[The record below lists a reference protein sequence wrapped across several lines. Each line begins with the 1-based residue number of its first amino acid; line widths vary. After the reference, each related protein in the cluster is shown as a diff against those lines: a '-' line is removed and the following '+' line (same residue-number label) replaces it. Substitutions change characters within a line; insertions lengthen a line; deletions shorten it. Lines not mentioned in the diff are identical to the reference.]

1 MRERSMLH
9 KILLP
14 IDPTMAEHWQP
25 AIATAV
31 DLARK
36 YRAVIAVLC
45 VAPPVESEPTAFTDI
60 HMPALEAV
68 VADRLPEDVAT
79 ELHLRA
85 DWGDPDRE
93 ICNAAA
99 ELGVDLIVMGTHR
112 PHEGEALEDSNAANV
127 VLHAKCSVYVVR

>member
-1 MRERSMLH
+1 MLT

-14 IDPTMAEHWQP
+14 IDPTMADYWQP
-25 AIATAV
+25 AIDTAI

-36 YRAVIAVLC
+36 YQATLAVLW
-45 VAPPVESEPTAFTDI
+45 VAPPVDSDPEGFTDI

-68 VADRLPEDVAT
+68 VAERLPSDVST

-93 ICNAAA
+93 ICKAAA
-99 ELGVDLIVMGTHR
+99 ELGVELIVMGTHQ
-112 PHEGEALEDSNAANV
+112 PHAGETVSESNAANV
-127 VLHAKCSVYVVR
+127 VVHATCSVYAVR

>member
-1 MRERSMLH
+1 MLK

-14 IDPTMAEHWQP
+14 IDPTSAELWQP
-25 AIATAV
+25 AIDAAV

-36 YRAVIAVLC
+36 YQATLAVLW
-45 VAPPVESEPTAFTDI
+45 VAPPVESDPVDFTDV

-68 VADRLPEDVAT
+68 VADRVAGDVAT

-99 ELGVDLIVMGTHR
+99 ELGADLVVMGTHR
-112 PHEGEALEDSNAANV
+112 PQAGEVLGDSNAANV
-127 VLHAKCSVYVVR
+127 VLHAACSVYVVR

>member
-1 MRERSMLH
+1 MLQ

-25 AIATAV
+25 AIDVAV

-36 YRAVIAVLC
+36 YQATLAVLW
-45 VAPPVESEPTAFTDI
+45 VAPPVEGDPVEFTDV

-68 VADRLPEDVAT
+68 AADLLPDDVAT

-93 ICNAAA
+93 ICNAAG
-99 ELGVDLIVMGTHR
+99 ELGADLIVMGTHR
-112 PHEGEALEDSNAANV
+112 PHKGESLDDSNTANV
-127 VLHAKCSVYVVR
+127 VLHAACSVYVVR

>member
-1 MRERSMLH
+1 MLQ

-25 AIATAV
+25 AIDTAV

-36 YRAVIAVLC
+36 YRAVLAVLW
-45 VAPPVESEPTAFTDI
+45 VAPPVEAAATDFTEA

-68 VADRLPEDVAT
+68 ASERLPNDVPS

-93 ICNAAA
+93 ICAAAA
-99 ELGVDLIVMGTHR
+99 ELGADLIVMGTHR
-112 PHEGEALEDSNAANV
+112 PHVGEELGQSNAASV
-127 VLHAKCSVYVVR
+127 VLHAGCSVYVVR

>member
-1 MRERSMLH
+1 MLQ

-25 AIATAV
+25 AIDRAV

-36 YRAVIAVLC
+36 YRAVIAVLW
-45 VAPPVESEPTAFTDI
+45 VAPPVESEPTDFI
-60 HMPALEAV
+60 GMHMPALEAV
-68 VADRLPEDVAT
+68 VADRLPDDVST

-99 ELGVDLIVMGTHR
+99 ELGIDLIVMGTHR
-112 PHEGEALEDSNAANV
+112 PHEGEALEESNAANV
-127 VLHAKCSVYVVR
+127 VLNATCSVYVVR

>member
-1 MRERSMLH
+1 MLN

-14 IDPTMAEHWQP
+14 IDPTMAEHWLP
-25 AIATAV
+25 AIDAAV

-36 YRAVIAVLC
+36 YRATLAVLW
-45 VAPPVESEPTAFTDI
+45 VAPPVESDPVGFTDI

-68 VADRLPEDVAT
+68 VADRLPGDVVT

-99 ELGVDLIVMGTHR
+99 ELGVDLIVMGTHG
-112 PHEGEALEDSNAANV
+112 PHEGEALDDSNAANV

>member
-1 MRERSMLH
+1 MPK

-14 IDPTMAEHWQP
+14 IDPTTAEYWQP
-25 AIATAV
+25 AIDAGV

-36 YRAVIAVLC
+36 YQAILAVVW
-45 VAPPVESEPTAFTDI
+45 VAPPVESAPVDFVDV

-68 VADRLPEDVAT
+68 VAERLPSDVAT

-93 ICNAAA
+93 ICNAAD
-99 ELGVDLIVMGTHR
+99 ELGADLIVMGTHR
-112 PHEGEALEDSNAANV
+112 PQDGESLGDSNAATV
-127 VLHAKCSVYVVR
+127 VLNAKCSVYVVR

>member
-1 MRERSMLH
+1 MLN

-25 AIATAV
+25 AIDVAV

-36 YRAVIAVLC
+36 YRAVLAVLW
-45 VAPPVESEPTAFTDI
+45 VAPPVESDPVDFTAI

-68 VADRLPEDVAT
+68 VAERLPGDVLT

-93 ICNAAA
+93 ICNAAS
-99 ELGVDLIVMGTHR
+99 ELDVDLIVMGTHR
-112 PHEGEALEDSNAANV
+112 AHDGEGLEESNAANV
-127 VLHAKCSVYVVR
+127 VLKSACSVYVVR